1 MGRARS
7 WEGIIVYYRQS
18 LSKYLTVIKSSY
30 ENVLLVKPSKVLLLP
45 DKESFLVGVCRMNF
59 SSNEKN
65 KSNIIAI

>member
-30 ENVLLVKPSKVLLLP
+30 QNVLLVKPSKVLLLP
-45 DKESFLVGVCRMNF
+45 DKESFFVGVCRMIF
-59 SSNEKN
+59 
-65 KSNIIAI
+65 

>member
-7 WEGIIVYYRQS
+7 WEGIIIYYHQS

-45 DKESFLVGVCRMNF
+45 DKESFLVGVCGMNF
-59 SSNEKN
+59 SCNEKN
-65 KSNIIAI
+65 KSDIIVI